1 MALALSLRSRS
12 RLAFRPCDLSEKA
25 PRLLLPLSEPPR
37 SEATSHQLVA
47 EITTGP
53 TSCHVQGEK
62 ILIGIAFKRSFKD
75 RKVDFDKG
83 NRSWGW
89 GGGGVLLGVEVGRG
103 LVAGGCGLRHSA
115 RQSLLG
121 QCRSASGCIPPLHT
135 SRVTEQR

>member
-103 LVAGGCGLRHSA
+103 LVAQALRTPEPA
-115 RQSLLG
+115 G
-121 QCRSASGCIPPLHT
+121 AASVCERLHT
-135 SRVTEQR
+135 SPAHIQGN

>member
-62 ILIGIAFKRSFKD
+62 ILIGTAFKRSFKD

-89 GGGGVLLGVEVGRG
+89 GGGVCCWGWRW
-103 LVAGGCGLRHSA
+103 GGGWWQGAAASGTPHARACWDSVGLRAAAYLPCTHP
-115 RQSLLG
+115 G
-121 QCRSASGCIPPLHT
+121 
-135 SRVTEQR
+135 